1 MQGAAILAASA
12 ALHHGAGRVFLHL
25 LDHGQLQQLPQTP
38 GTLRNQVT
46 ALAQLPSST
55 VVCGCGGGSSV
66 AALLPKV
73 LEHSPGLLLD
83 ADALNAIAADAML
96 RQRLKNWGQRACP
109 PCSPPT
115 PFEAARL
122 LNSSVPAVQAARL
135 TAAHTLANTLDCTV
149 LLKGSGSIIAS
160 PGEVPHINP
169 TGNALLATGGT
180 GDNGGHA
187 AAHWASM
194 QTT

>member
-1 MQGAAILAASA
+1 MAARRHASHEGSFGDVLVIGGQGLQAGAAMQGAAILAASA

-38 GTLRNQVT
+38 EIMLRNQVT

-73 LEHSPGLLLD
+73 LEHSARLLLD

-96 RQRLKNWGQRACP
+96 RQRLKNRGPAGL
-109 PCSPPT
+109 PT
-115 PFEAARL
+115 VLTPHPLEAA
-122 LNSSVPAVQAARL
+122 PA
-135 TAAHTLANTLDCTV
+135 
-149 LLKGSGSIIAS
+149 I
-160 PGEVPHINP
+160 E
-169 TGNALLATGGT
+169 
-180 GDNGGHA
+180 
-187 AAHWASM
+187 
-194 QTT
+194 